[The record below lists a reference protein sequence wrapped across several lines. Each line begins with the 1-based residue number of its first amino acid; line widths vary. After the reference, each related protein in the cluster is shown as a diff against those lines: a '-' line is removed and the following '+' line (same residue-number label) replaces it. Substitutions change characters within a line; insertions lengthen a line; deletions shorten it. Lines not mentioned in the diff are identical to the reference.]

1 MGLLLAVLLAGLA
14 LRLLRLEWQ
23 PLWWDEGYSAYFA
36 TEPLGRMLWLTSRD
50 IHPPLYYG
58 LLHGWILALAPQGKP
73 LGAAV
78 LRTFS
83 VLTGFLALPAMV
95 WLAATFFP
103 SRRRIPLL
111 AALLLAVNPMHLYY
125 SQEIRMYGLAMV
137 LGMVSTGCL
146 WHGLQSARHGR
157 PDWRP
162 LLGYVM
168 SSTLALYT
176 LYYMGL
182 LVVAQLAWTCWYLRE
197 RPRRWRPWLLAGLAV
212 GLLYLPWLLY
222 AVPNLLGYVQDKV
235 QADQDR
241 PLDLF
246 SYTMRH
252 LRAFLAGH
260 VSAPDGLRNLL
271 MTAGGVGLIPLVMAT
286 RDNGAPPQRP
296 PAEADARQ
304 ALWTFLLAPAGL
316 AFLLN
321 LRLPF
326 FPQGGE
332 RLLLFALPYF
342 LLLLAHGL
350 DRGSERS
357 RLAAV
362 ALACLLVGAGAG
374 VWTFLSV
381 PRYSEEDYR
390 PIVAQITQQARPQD
404 TVLAIFPWQVGYW
417 RVYGPRQADGS
428 PVPPQPAPLGQEALR
443 WGPAMATAIDRALAP
458 GTVWFPAPLAFGST
472 LPGEIEAYLQQHA
485 TNVVNRWFSTTTRL
499 SAWAQVPT
507 PGAQDH
513 QATLGPVTLLAAGF
527 APEEVASANQPV
539 AVALRWRWR
548 ATGTYHVTLRLQDS
562 QGRVWAGRDYEP
574 LGLFASPGP
583 AGPADQVTEQVGFLI
598 PAGLPPGPYTL
609 AVGVGDGDGSRLF
622 PVDDAPG
629 ALQDL
634 VPLGEIQVVLP
645 TSPPAPVRLPIQFP
659 LETPATLQG
668 VAVLGGATLPPG
680 QPALAGD
687 ELPVRLF
694 LRFGAS
700 AADSLQINLRLL
712 DRGGYPVAGWSGW
725 PLVHHPPGSWPPG
738 ALAQLPIS
746 FFLPADLE
754 PGRYR
759 LAVALEDQATGQATP
774 PSILTAIEVTRRPAQ
789 FAAPSPS
796 HRLDPPVQFGTHV
809 RLVGY
814 GFSPQ
819 GNALALT
826 LYWEVLQ
833 PLLPPHHIFVHVD
846 TAAGKTIAQADGPPE
861 TSAGPAPSGSWLPGE
876 YLATTHLLPISDGQ
890 GADGPAQ
897 IRVGLYRPGDNV
909 RLPASRGGKPVGDA
923 AVLVWPRP

>member
-36 TEPLGRMLWLTSRD
+36 TEPLGRMLWLTARD

-58 LLHGWILALAPQGKP
+58 LLHGWILALAPHGSP

-83 VLTGFLALPAMV
+83 VLAGFLALPAMI

-103 SRRRIPLL
+103 GRRRVPLL
-111 AALLLAVNPMHLYY
+111 AVLLLAVNPMHLYY

-146 WHGLQSARHGR
+146 WHGLRSARHGR

-162 LLGYVM
+162 LLGYVV
-168 SSTLALYT
+168 SSALALYT

-182 LVVAQLAWTCWYLRE
+182 LVAAQLAWALWHLRE
-197 RPRRWRPWLLAGLAV
+197 EPRRWRPWLLAGLAV

-246 SYTMRH
+246 SYTVRH

-260 VSAPDGLRNLL
+260 VAAPDRLRNLL
-271 MTAGGVGLIPLVMAT
+271 MTAGGVGLIPLIVAT
-286 RDNGAPPQRP
+286 RSSGASTQRP

-304 ALWTFLLAPAGL
+304 ALWAFLLVPAGL

-350 DRGSERS
+350 DRGLERS
-357 RLAAV
+357 RLATV

-390 PIVAQITQQARPQD
+390 PIVAQITQQARPED

-417 RVYGPRQADGS
+417 RVYAPRQPDGS
-428 PVPPQPAPLGQEALR
+428 LVPPQPAPLGQEALR
-443 WGPAMATAIDRALAP
+443 WGPAMATAIDQALER

-472 LPGEIEAYLQQHA
+472 LPGEIETYLQEKA
-485 TNVVNRWFSTTTRL
+485 INVVNRWFSATTRL

-507 PGAQDH
+507 PNP
-513 QATLGPVTLLAAGF
+513 QAHPAALGPVTLLAAGF
-527 APEEVASANQPV
+527 APGEVASANQPV
-539 AVALRWRWR
+539 AVTFQWRR
-548 ATGTYHVTLRLQDS
+548 PATGTYHVALRLQDS
-562 QGRVWAGRDYEP
+562 QGYVWAGRDYEP
-574 LGLFASPGP
+574 LGLFAAPD
-583 AGPADQVTEQVGFLI
+583 PADRGDQLTEQVGFLI

-622 PVDDAPG
+622 PVDDATG

-634 VPLGEIQVVLP
+634 VPLGQIQVVLP
-645 TSPPAPVRLPIQFP
+645 PSPPAPVRLPIQFP
-659 LETPATLQG
+659 LETPA
-668 VAVLGGATLPPG
+668 A
-680 QPALAGD
+680 
-687 ELPVRLF
+687 
-694 LRFGAS
+694 
-700 AADSLQINLRLL
+700 
-712 DRGGYPVAGWSGW
+712 
-725 PLVHHPPGSWPPG
+725 PPGSDG
-738 ALAQLPIS
+738 AGWRH
-746 FFLPADLE
+746 PAAR
-754 PGRYR
+754 PGRS
-759 LAVALEDQATGQATP
+759 G
-774 PSILTAIEVTRRPAQ
+774 RR
-789 FAAPSPS
+789 
-796 HRLDPPVQFGTHV
+796 
-809 RLVGY
+809 
-814 GFSPQ
+814 
-819 GNALALT
+819 
-826 LYWEVLQ
+826 
-833 PLLPPHHIFVHVD
+833 
-846 TAAGKTIAQADGPPE
+846 
-861 TSAGPAPSGSWLPGE
+861 
-876 YLATTHLLPISDGQ
+876 
-890 GADGPAQ
+890 
-897 IRVGLYRPGDNV
+897 
-909 RLPASRGGKPVGDA
+909 
-923 AVLVWPRP
+923 